1 MGPAAAL
8 LQASRRWC
16 LTGTPI
22 QNSVDDLFSY
32 FRFLRYEPYTRA
44 AAFRKLITEPLTLQ
58 PELGYKRLRAVLQ
71 VNHAEE
77 TSRAPLQEN
86 LNLRHASL
94 CLWHAS

>member
-1 MGPAAAL
+1 MGCVVPLARASGLADGWGPCA
-8 LQASRRWC
+8 QASRRWC

-71 VNHAEE
+71 V
-77 TSRAPLQEN
+77 TLPKS
-86 LNLRHASL
+86 
-94 CLWHAS
+94 